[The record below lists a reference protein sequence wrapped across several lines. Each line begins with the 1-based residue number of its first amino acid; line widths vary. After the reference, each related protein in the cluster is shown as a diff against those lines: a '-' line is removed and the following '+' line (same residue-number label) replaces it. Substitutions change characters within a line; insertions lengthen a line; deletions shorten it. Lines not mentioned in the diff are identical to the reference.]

1 MKINPIGYNFFP
13 KSINKLAQTRAL
25 PLMPCDSVHF
35 TGKPLQEEPKL
46 VVIMLGAPNSGK
58 GTCAREISNKYG
70 IPQISTGD
78 ILRNEIKKDTELGK
92 EVKSYMNSG
101 ALVPDDVILDV
112 FKNRIQQDDCKN
124 GFILDG
130 FPRTT
135 QQAEKL
141 QTILEA
147 DKNINLKIINLDVDK
162 DILYERSSN
171 RYMCEDCSKTHSIK
185 EGYVKGESK
194 CDCGGNLIKRADDTP
209 EVLTQRLDAYEKQTK
224 PIIDLYGD
232 KVQNVSVVGEDA
244 PLQLVLSEVF
254 DIIEY

>member
-1 MKINPIGYNFFP
+1 MKLII
-13 KSINKLAQTRAL
+13 LAA
-25 PLMPCDSVHF
+25 P
-35 TGKPLQEEPKL
+35 
-46 VVIMLGAPNSGK
+46 GAGK
-58 GTCAREISNKYG
+58 GTQAEKLSKHFG
-70 IPQISTGD
+70 IPTISTGA
-78 ILRNEIKKDTELGK
+78 ILRKNIADGTELGEIAK
-92 EVKSYMNSG
+92 KYIDEGKF
-101 ALVPDDVILDV
+101 VPDNVMIDIVGKRLSE
-112 FKNRIQQDDCKN
+112 DDCKN